1 MWSHA
6 VYKNEVL
13 LYTCTIIIVV
23 AGSCVYALGVGYYK
37 GLCDTERES
46 FVAKLSE
53 HIHTG

>member
-6 VYKNEVL
+6 VYKNKVL
-13 LYTCTIIIVV
+13 LYTCIIIVV